1 MQSQIISQIYSHIIN
16 IVHLCLFFV
25 FVFFVF
31 YFKNINNWKIEAS
44 RRYGKLGAQAKPF
57 ITVSKILN
65 RDVNNEHSE
74 QSKQQKSFNS
84 FVIWV
89 NVCMTQ
95 LQMFQKVEYG

>member
-25 FVFFVF
+25 FFVF

-44 RRYGKLGAQAKPF
+44 RRYDELGAQTKPF

-65 RDVNNEHSE
+65 RDVNNEHCE